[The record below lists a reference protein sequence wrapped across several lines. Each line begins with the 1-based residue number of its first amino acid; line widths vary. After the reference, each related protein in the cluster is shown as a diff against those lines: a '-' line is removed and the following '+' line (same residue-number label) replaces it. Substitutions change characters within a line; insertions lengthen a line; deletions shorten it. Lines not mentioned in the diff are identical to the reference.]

1 MGKTKVSQLLIG
13 IVIMVVA
20 VIVATSLYF
29 FRPTPEKGEM
39 TTRSALVETIP
50 VERGDKTLKITA
62 FGTVQPN
69 RELTVQAEVKGRV
82 IELSPNLDAGGILS
96 KGEVMLKLDP
106 RDYVAAVEQNRAKV
120 EKAEFDLIVEKGR
133 KIIAEKEWSL
143 LDPSLRQGGL
153 GKDLA
158 LRIPHLREKESALQG
173 AQSAL
178 QKSLVDL
185 KRTVIRSPFNAL
197 VLEEFVEIGQLVGSL
212 RDIARI
218 VSTDEFR
225 VQVSIP
231 YDQLG
236 WVNLQGDSKKAQTPV
251 TIIQDLGDNEVVK
264 REGHILRILGDL
276 DPNGR
281 MVQLLIVIDDPLNL
295 QKKDSDKIPLL
306 LGTYV
311 EVIFEGPVVKNA
323 VEIPRLAVREGNTA
337 WVKNKEGKLEIRKL
351 EVISGD
357 KHNVIVEKG
366 LEDGDALITSNLPV
380 AISGMDLKDLS
391 DILNEKDTTDNEQ
404 PVIKD

>member
-1 MGKTKVSQLLIG
+1 MSKSNISQLLLGIG
-13 IVIMVVA
+13 IMVAAILVA
-20 VIVATSLYF
+20 ASLYF
-29 FRPTPEKGEM
+29 FRPTPEKGEP
-39 TTRSALVETIP
+39 TSRSALVETIL
-50 VERGDKTLKITA
+50 VERGDKTLKIAA

-82 IELSPNLDAGGILS
+82 IELSPNLDTGGILNE
-96 KGEVMLKLDP
+96 GEVMIKLDP
-106 RDYVAAVEQNRAKV
+106 RDYVTAVEQNRAKV

-143 LDPSLRQGGL
+143 LDSSLRQGGL

-178 QKSLVDL
+178 HKSLVDL
-185 KRTVIRSPFNAL
+185 KRTIIRAPFNAL
-197 VLEEFVEIGQLVGSL
+197 VIEEFVEVGQLVGSL
-212 RDIARI
+212 KNIARI

-225 VQVSIP
+225 VKVSIP

-236 WVNLQGDSKKAQTPV
+236 WVKLSGKKGLKKTPV
-251 TIIQDLGDNEVVK
+251 TIIQDLGDNDLVK

-281 MVQLLIVIDDPLNL
+281 MVQLLVVIDDPLNL
-295 QKKDSDKIPLL
+295 RSNDSDEIPLL

-311 EVIFEGPVVKNA
+311 EVLFEGPVVENA
-323 VEIPRLAVREGNTA
+323 VEIPRLAIREGNLV
-337 WVKNKEGKLEIRKL
+337 WVMNKEGKLEIRQV
-351 EVISGD
+351 EIVSGD
-357 KHNVIVEKG
+357 KYNVIIEKG
-366 LEDGDALITSNLPV
+366 IESGEALIISNLPV
-380 AISGMDLKDLS
+380 AIPGMDLKDLS
-391 DILNEKDTTDNEQ
+391 DVLNEQDNIE
-404 PVIKD
+404 K

>member
-1 MGKTKVSQLLIG
+1 MKTKISQVLVGVVVISVALL
-13 IVIMVVA
+13 VA
-20 VIVATSLYF
+20 LSLYY
-29 FRPTPEKGEM
+29 FRPSPQKGQPAS
-39 TTRSALVETIP
+39 RVSLVETIP
-50 VERGDKTLKITA
+50 VKRESKTLKLAA

-82 IELSPNLDAGGILS
+82 IELSPNLDAGGIL
-96 KGEVMLKLDP
+96 KKDEVMLKLDP

-133 KIIAEKEWSL
+133 KIIAEKEWTL
-143 LDPSLRQGGL
+143 LDPSLKQGGL

-185 KRTVIRSPFNAL
+185 KRTVIKAPFNAL
-197 VLEEFVEIGQLVGSL
+197 VLQEFVEIGQLVGAL
-212 RDIARI
+212 KDIAKL

-225 VQVSIP
+225 VQVSVP
-231 YDQLG
+231 YDQLE
-236 WVNLQGDSKKAQTPV
+236 WVKIPEKKGDIETPV
-251 TIIQDLGDNEVVK
+251 TIVQDLGDNDLVK

-295 QKKDSDKIPLL
+295 HSKDSDKIPLL

-311 EVIFEGPVVKNA
+311 EVLFEGPKIENVVE
-323 VEIPRLAVREGNTA
+323 VPRLAIREGNTA
-337 WVKNKEGKLEIRKL
+337 WVMNKAGKLEIRKV

-357 KHNVIVEKG
+357 KHNVIIESG
-366 LEDGDALITSNLPV
+366 LEDGDALIISNLSV
-380 AISGMDLKDLS
+380 AIPGMDLRDIS
-391 DILNEKDTTDNEQ
+391 DVINEETDTNQ
-404 PVIKD
+404 